1 MASDTVTS
9 SKGADAL
16 MLKLIDLLSQM
27 AHRVLPW
34 LLLVV
39 ALYVLQRTVGTLTR
53 QETAAGAWIALMGK
67 AQATRFFAFVF
78 GVCGMLYGLQQR
90 NLRRAA
96 IKRLE
101 ARIAKLEALVEASPS
116 SIHPSADLDGAAS
129 SDPRPRG

>member
-16 MLKLIDLLSQM
+16 VLKLIDLLSQM

-39 ALYVLQRTVGTLTR
+39 ALYALQDAVRTLTR
-53 QETAAGAWIALMGK
+53 QETPAGAWIALMGSVR
-67 AQATRFFAFVF
+67 ATRFFAFVF
-78 GVCGMLYGLQQR
+78 GVSGMLYGLHQR

-96 IKRLE
+96 ISRLE
-101 ARIAKLEALVEASPS
+101 GRIAKLEALVEGSTS
-116 SIHPSADLDGAAS
+116 SIHPPAALDGTGT